1 MPDSEQAIVAA
12 WQRGDEQ
19 AVRAIFERYYPQAVR
34 LAVLSGLTQEEA
46 LDCAQDVFLRAFER
60 RLQLR
65 DPATF
70 PLWFQRIT
78 TRQILTMLKGRWRS
92 KLVPLEQTDELD
104 EDWERT
110 RVPQPEEMAIS
121 AESRRQLWQQV
132 QALPPKYRVPLVLRY
147 YGDFSLREV
156 ADLLDQREGAV
167 RVIIHRALHKLRQ
180 SSQKTAVLASTI
192 SSPTVRTF
200 VR

>member
-1 MPDSEQAIVAA
+1 MPESEQAIVVA

-19 AVRAIFERYYPQAVR
+19 AVRTIFERYYPQAVR

-46 LDCAQDVFLRAFER
+46 LDCAQDVFLRAFKH

-70 PLWFQRIT
+70 PFWFHRIT
-78 TRQILTMLKGRWRS
+78 TRHILTLLNGCWRS
-92 KLVPLEQTDELD
+92 KLVSLEQADELD
-104 EDWERT
+104 EDWRRT
-110 RVPQPEEMAIS
+110 QVPQPEEMAIS
-121 AESRRQLWQQV
+121 EETRRQLWQQV

-156 ADLLDQREGAV
+156 ADLLDQREGSV
-167 RVIIHRALHKLRQ
+167 RVLIHRALHKLRQ
-180 SSQKTAVLASTI
+180 SSQKTTGLASTT
-192 SSPTVRTF
+192 SSLTVRTF
-200 VR
+200 VK